1 MYLNYLLE
9 IFLASLFPFNI
20 ALASIL
26 GMCPLIA
33 ISTNVSNAKG
43 MGAAVVLV
51 TTLTAMINWPI
62 YQFLVAT
69 GTESLDL
76 LVFMITIAATVQ
88 FLELAIQKFLP
99 ALYNTFGIYLPLIT
113 VNCIVLAVSLFFV
126 NYEYDFWAT
135 TLFAFGSSI
144 GWAFA
149 ITLLASVREKMSV
162 ISDLPRG
169 LKGKAIAF
177 VVLGILALAFIG
189 FGGLARLQPPLT
201 L

>member
-1 MYLNYLLE
+1 MNELIE
-9 IFLASLFPFNI
+9 IFLASLLPFNI

-43 MGAAVVLV
+43 MGLAVVLV

-62 YQFLVAT
+62 YQFLVET
-69 GTESLDL
+69 GTQTLDL

-88 FLELAIQKFLP
+88 FLEIAIQRFLP

-126 NYEYDFWAT
+126 NYEYGFWET
-135 TLFAFGSSI
+135 TVFAFGSSV
-144 GWAFA
+144 GWAIA

-162 ISDLPRG
+162 VSDLPRG

-177 VVLGILALAFIG
+177 VILGILALAFIG
-189 FGGLARLQPPLT
+189 FAGLASLNPVVQ
-201 L
+201 

>member
-1 MYLNYLLE
+1 MNAYIE
-9 IFLASLFPFNI
+9 IFLASLLPFNI

-43 MGAAVVLV
+43 MGLAVILV

-62 YQFLVAT
+62 YQFLVET
-69 GTESLDL
+69 GTETLDL

-88 FLELAIQKFLP
+88 FLEIAIQRFLP

-126 NYEYDFWAT
+126 NYEYGFWET
-135 TLFAFGSSI
+135 TVFAFGSSV
-144 GWAFA
+144 GWAIA

-162 ISDLPRG
+162 VSDLPRG

-177 VVLGILALAFIG
+177 VILGILALAFIG
-189 FGGLARLQPPLT
+189 FAGLASLNPEPVLQ
-201 L
+201 

>member
-1 MYLNYLLE
+1 MNALLE
-9 IFLASLFPFNI
+9 IFLASLLPFNI

-43 MGAAVVLV
+43 MGVAVILV

-62 YQFLVAT
+62 YQFLVET
-69 GTESLDL
+69 GTETLDL

-88 FLELAIQKFLP
+88 FLEIAIQRFLP

-126 NYEYDFWAT
+126 NYEYGFWET
-135 TLFAFGSSI
+135 TVFAFGSSV
-144 GWAFA
+144 GWAIA

-162 ISDLPRG
+162 VSDLPRG

-177 VVLGILALAFIG
+177 VILGILALAFIG
-189 FGGLARLQPPLT
+189 FAGLASLQPVVQ
-201 L
+201 